1 MSQNE
6 TGKPRRFP
14 LQLDQVAAAKSA
26 FPVKS
31 APVSSGGPRPAGS
44 AVNSREVLRP
54 QAHLQQAERDRRRQ
68 TMPQGVGLDSVHV
81 RLRMVERLV
90 ADGIS
95 HSKVLEVFSKV
106 PRHLFVDTALV
117 NQAYEDTSLP
127 IGLGQTISKPSV
139 VAAMMQLL
147 CERPGLP
154 PSQGAAASP
163 QTVRAAAS
171 ASSRPLGAC
180 LEIGTGCGYQAALLG
195 YLARRVVSIERLKD
209 LHVKARTNLDAMR
222 QHLPEWPD
230 VRLVYGDGMIGHA
243 PLAPYDTIIAA
254 AGGAAIPPA
263 WLDQLAPGGRLVA
276 PMEDGRTG
284 QVLTII
290 DRRADGGLHYTRAGA
305 VLFVPLKSGT
315 T

>member
-1 MSQNE
+1 VS
-6 TGKPRRFP
+6 TLPPDRKPRRFP
-14 LQLDQVAAAKSA
+14 LQLGQLTSPKVSGAR
-26 FPVKS
+26 
-31 APVSSGGPRPAGS
+31 APVSSAPAR
-44 AVNSREVLRP
+44 VSREVLRP
-54 QAHLQQAERDRRRQ
+54 QAPLHLAERDRQRHIA
-68 TMPQGVGLDSVHV
+68 PQGLGLDSAQV
-81 RLRMVERLV
+81 RMRMVKRLQ

-95 HSKVLEVFSKV
+95 HPGVLQAFATV

-154 PSQGAAASP
+154 PSEVVGAPPAS
-163 QTVRAAAS
+163 TK
-171 ASSRPLGAC
+171 PLGNC

-195 YLARRVVSIERLKD
+195 HLARRVVSIERLRD
-209 LHVKARTNLDAMR
+209 LHLKARHNIDQLRAV
-222 QHLPEWPD
+222 LPAWPD

-243 PLAPYDTIIAA
+243 PSAPYDTIIAA
-254 AGGAAIPPA
+254 AGGAALPQA

-276 PMEDGRTG
+276 PTQDERGG
-284 QVLTII
+284 QVLVIV
-290 DRRADGGLHYTRAGA
+290 DRLADGRFQHTRAGA